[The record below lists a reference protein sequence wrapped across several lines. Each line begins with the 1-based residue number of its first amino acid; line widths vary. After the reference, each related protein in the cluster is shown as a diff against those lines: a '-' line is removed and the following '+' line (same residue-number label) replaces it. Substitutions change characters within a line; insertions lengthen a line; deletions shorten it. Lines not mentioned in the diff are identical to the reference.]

1 MYRIIKTELWKLKR
15 YHIIWAGILLM
26 LLSVGITLFSST
38 ALDGTVWTFP
48 FLVEQVIKNNTT
60 TIFPMCITLIAGYI
74 IAREKTD
81 DTLKSIMTVPVSYP
95 ALIGGKLIVC
105 GFLSLLFG
113 IASTAFTL
121 AAEFLVGF
129 PGLTAATAI
138 QALVQLT
145 FSCLFLVQLTFSCLF
160 LYIAVTPIIAITSRF
175 SQGHMVGVILA
186 FVYGYGGMFAAGSM
200 TLSNI
205 YPITASMGLIQYRSY
220 DAAVHW
226 NTGLCILSMV
236 VVLIIS
242 AVIVFKSIIW
252 SRRYRCVGNL
262 LMCLS
267 AFRSR
272 QYLLLFAD

>member
-1 MYRIIKTELWKLKR
+1 
-15 YHIIWAGILLM
+15 
-26 LLSVGITLFSST
+26 
-38 ALDGTVWTFP
+38 
-48 FLVEQVIKNNTT
+48 
-60 TIFPMCITLIAGYI
+60 
-74 IAREKTD
+74 
-81 DTLKSIMTVPVSYP
+81 MTVPVSYP

-138 QALVQLT
+138 QA
-145 FSCLFLVQLTFSCLF
+145 LVQLTFSCLF

-242 AVIVFKSIIW
+242 AVIVITTKNVSTAKVVKKQ
-252 SRRYRCVGNL
+252 RKQPRKRVGNREE
-262 LMCLS
+262 S
-267 AFRSR
+267 T
-272 QYLLLFAD
+272 